1 MTPQSI
7 SIFLWEK
14 GRIEKCLKL
23 SCPSVLASH
32 ILGIGQM
39 NLQNQ
44 KLHTQCES

>member
-1 MTPQSI
+1 
-7 SIFLWEK
+7 
-14 GRIEKCLKL
+14 
-23 SCPSVLASH
+23 VLASH